1 MKLFASD
8 FDGTLRRYDRKEP
21 SILKED
27 LEAIASYRAKGHLF
41 GMCSGRAFDSILH
54 AAAAIPQA
62 DFYVVTT
69 GAVIGRMNDG
79 KMEMLYEQEIERE
92 YARKVFERYGNE
104 QKIFYTHLNGYLYRI
119 KNRTDGEH
127 AQICVPSFDDLPAGV
142 IEGVSIGTDSATAA
156 KRITDEINRDF
167 AGIIRAFQNNDYLDC
182 VSHGCSK
189 GEGVRR
195 LRKMYEADLIGGI
208 GDSFND
214 IPLLDEADVS
224 FTFDFSP
231 DEVKKHADYIVKTA
245 AEALGIFTDL

>member
-8 FDGTLRRYDRKEP
+8 FDGTLRHYDRKEP
-21 SILKED
+21 YILKED

-41 GMCSGRAFDSILH
+41 GMCSGRAFDSILQ
-54 AAAAIPQA
+54 AAYEIPQA

-69 GAVIGRMNDG
+69 GAVIGRRSG
-79 KMEMLYEQEIERE
+79 TKMEMLYEAEIDRE
-92 YARKVFERYGNE
+92 YARKVFERYGTA

-119 KNRTDGEH
+119 QNRIDGEH
-127 AQICVPSFDDLPAGV
+127 AQIYVPSFSDLPEGV
-142 IEGVSIGTDSATAA
+142 IEGVSMGTDSIETA

-182 VSHGCSK
+182 VAEGCSK
-189 GEGVRR
+189 GEGIKR
-195 LRKMYEADLIGGI
+195 LRKMYDAQMIGGI

-231 DEVKKHADYIVKTA
+231 DEVKSHADYIVKTA
-245 AEALGIFTDL
+245 AEALDIFVNL

>member
-21 SILKED
+21 YILKED

-54 AAAAIPQA
+54 AASAIPQA

-69 GAVIGRMNDG
+69 GAVIGRMSG
-79 KMEMLYEQEIERE
+79 KRMEMLYEQEIKRE
-92 YARKVFERYGNE
+92 YAKRVFERYGSQ

-119 KNRTDGEH
+119 KNREGGEH
-127 AQICVPSFDDLPAGV
+127 AQICVPSFDDLPSGV
-142 IEGVSIGTDSATAA
+142 IEGVSIGTDSNETA
-156 KRITDEINRDF
+156 KRISDEINRDF
-167 AGIIRAFQNNDYLDC
+167 AGKITAFQNNDYLDC

-189 GEGVRR
+189 GEGIRR
-195 LRKMYEADLIGGI
+195 LRTMYEADLIGGI
-208 GDSFND
+208 GDSYND

-231 DEVKKHADYIVKTA
+231 PQVKAHADYIVKTA
-245 AEALGIFTDL
+245 AEALDIFTNL